1 MNSSTRLTYR
11 PPSVSTCCLML
22 SSLLSDRSCQEAQ
35 EELLE
40 FQEGSRE
47 LEAELEAQL
56 GQAEHRMKDLQSENN
71 RLKNEV
77 ENLKVTT
84 GVC

>member
-1 MNSSTRLTYR
+1 MA
-11 PPSVSTCCLML
+11 
-22 SSLLSDRSCQEAQ
+22 SLLSAHSCQEAQ

-56 GQAEHRMKDLQSENN
+56 GQAEHRMKDLQSENQ

-77 ENLKVTT
+77 ESLKVTARVWLNN
-84 GVC
+84 GEINWICVSASI

>member
-1 MNSSTRLTYR
+1 
-11 PPSVSTCCLML
+11 
-22 SSLLSDRSCQEAQ
+22 SDRALRGLSLEDTDGSYRSAAVPYHEAQ

-56 GQAEHRMKDLQSENN
+56 GQAEHRLRDLHTENQ
-71 RLKNEV
+71 RLKSAVFHDHFRPWDNHFD
-77 ENLKVTT
+77 
-84 GVC
+84 VC

>member
-1 MNSSTRLTYR
+1 MAS
-11 PPSVSTCCLML
+11 PPLCAL
-22 SSLLSDRSCQEAQ
+22 SCQEAQ

-56 GQAEHRMKDLQSENN
+56 GQAEHRMKDLQSENH
-71 RLKNEV
+71 RLKSEV
-77 ENLKVTT
+77 DSLKVTA
-84 GVC
+84 GGRGCGNVCLICPSDLN

>member
-1 MNSSTRLTYR
+1 MLHR
-11 PPSVSTCCLML
+11 PPSVSTCCLM
-22 SSLLSDRSCQEAQ
+22 SLLSACSCQEAR

-56 GQAEHRMKDLQSENN
+56 GQAEHRMKDLQSENH

-77 ENLKVTT
+77 EAVKVTA
-84 GVC
+84 GVW